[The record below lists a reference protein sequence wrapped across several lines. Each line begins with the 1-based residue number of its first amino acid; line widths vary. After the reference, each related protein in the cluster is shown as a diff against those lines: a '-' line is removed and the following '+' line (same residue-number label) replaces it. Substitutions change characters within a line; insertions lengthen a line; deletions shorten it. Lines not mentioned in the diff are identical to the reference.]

1 MTQNVLNL
9 NISLERINILTMLN
23 FPVHKY
29 SIHVYCLSLLPSP
42 AETVRSGMT
51 LCSAEESTP
60 LGSTVAGL
68 EAEAG
73 IFGWA
78 GGKNHF
84 RLE

>member
-1 MTQNVLNL
+1 MC
-9 NISLERINILTMLN
+9 
-23 FPVHKY
+23 VHTHTHTHTHTHRGIGSRQKMNTY
-29 SIHVYCLSLLPSP
+29 KVYCLSLLSSP

-51 LCSAEESTP
+51 PCSAEEPTP

-73 IFGWA
+73 SFGWA

-84 RLE
+84 RLQ